1 MEGVVSMSSPTLG
14 LRKSWEGGPIA
25 RIARKKKGTR
35 VNLRRVAVRGGKKAR
50 FLYRIK
56 QHRFN
61 ARSIKTT
68 SL

>member
-25 RIARKKKGTR
+25 RIAEKKGTR

-68 SL
+68 SF